1 MWQLAALR
9 PVGSL
14 ITPYVRGV
22 FRGGWVGGLVV
33 WRLRVL
39 LSRGW
44 PGPQIQLAVKNT
56 NCNKGG

>member
-22 FRGGWVGGLVV
+22 FMGGWVGGWVGGLVV

-39 LSRGW
+39 
-44 PGPQIQLAVKNT
+44 
-56 NCNKGG
+56 